1 MQIISKK
8 ARDPTNQLR
17 SFGIIPTRAQP
28 FLHLFQFS
36 LFAERKEKSSRM
48 SENRRGQFRI
58 FVGNTQQVSY
68 SDIREKFS
76 EFGKVAEVDLK
87 G

>member
-1 MQIISKK
+1 
-8 ARDPTNQLR
+8 
-17 SFGIIPTRAQP
+17 
-28 FLHLFQFS
+28 
-36 LFAERKEKSSRM
+36 M